1 MNRIHLTYFARLCI
15 IRLSD
20 FQLHREHVMRKKEI
34 VLLAALFLTGI
45 VVGTTFVYLFWRT
58 GIPAAPFVG
67 ASADLTYNGVY
78 IDLIEQAEVDDRQR
92 EWQSNSDSDSSDPYV
107 VKYNSDTGYADGITV
122 TCAGITDRQVSFVYE
137 GIQLELHFV
146 NDVLIGCRRTYEQE
160 LMDRLEGRSLE
171 SCTAEERE
179 AAEQGALEILLDH
192 DSWETDEDYLKFV
205 LADYVRQVQEYQ
217 DSHPNAVASS
227 KQSGSDASGV

>member
-1 MNRIHLTYFARLCI
+1 
-15 IRLSD
+15 
-20 FQLHREHVMRKKEI
+20 MRKKEI

-45 VVGTTFVYLFWRT
+45 VVGTTFVYLFWRM
-58 GIPAAPFVG
+58 GIPADPFVG

-92 EWQSNSDSDSSDPYV
+92 EWQSNSDSDGSDPYV

-192 DSWETDEDYLKFV
+192 DSWEIDEDYLKFV

-227 KQSGSDASGV
+227 K